1 MKTLCRLQGTIQT
14 HNKKNEY
21 LVSLINELLEELVGG
36 TFFSKIALKTGYHQ
50 IRMKSEDI
58 SKIVFGI

>member
-21 LVSLINELLEELVGG
+21 LISLIDELLEELVGEL
-36 TFFSKIALKTGYHQ
+36 SSLKLT
-50 IRMKSEDI
+50 
-58 SKIVFGI
+58 